1 MLENIKE
8 LFTEF
13 SWDNP
18 IMVAIIAIVAHTIIF
33 IIVYFILKWFVKF
46 LLRAL
51 KKRDKKGRAKA
62 ETLSTMIKQILKYGL
77 ILIYILTILS
87 VIGIDTASII
97 AGAGIVGVVAAF
109 AFQDLLSDVVAGIA
123 VVAQDIYDVGDY
135 VEINGNQGNVISLGL
150 KTTTIRSF
158 TGETCTINNRNVG
171 NVRNYTKAEN
181 ALAITLFR
189 VAANTDIKVFYEL
202 FEAHIDEIAAKYPQ
216 IIEKPKI
223 VGTNLISD
231 WAIEFQVNTRVKPE
245 TQWQFRRSMGDELV
259 KLCQENNIQLPGTKE

>member
-1 MLENIKE
+1 MFENIQK

-18 IMVAIIAIVAHTIIF
+18 IMVALIRIVANTIIF
-33 IIVYFILKWFVKF
+33 ILVYFILKWFVRL

-51 KKRDKKGRAKA
+51 RKRDKRGKAKA
-62 ETLSTMIKQILKYGL
+62 VTLATMIKQVVKYGL
-77 ILIYILTILS
+77 ILLYIITVLS
-87 VIGIDTASII
+87 IVGIDTASIL
-97 AGAGIVGVVAAF
+97 AGAGIAGVVAAF
-109 AFQDLLSDVVAGIA
+109 AFQDLLSDVVAGVA

-150 KTTTIRSF
+150 KTTTIRSY

-181 ALAITLFR
+181 ALAVTLFR
-189 VAANTDIKVFYEL
+189 VAASTDIKVFYEL
-202 FEAHIDEIAAKYPQ
+202 FESHIDEIAAKYPM

-231 WAIEFQVNTRVKPE
+231 WAIEFQINTRVKPE
-245 TQWQFRRSMGDELV
+245 TQWQFRRSMGDELI